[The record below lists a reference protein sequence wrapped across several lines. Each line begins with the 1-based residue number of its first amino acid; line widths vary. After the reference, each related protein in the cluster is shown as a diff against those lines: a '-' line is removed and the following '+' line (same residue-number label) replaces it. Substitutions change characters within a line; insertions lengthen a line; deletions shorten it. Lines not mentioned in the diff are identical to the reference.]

1 MDLKPRS
8 RALTDGCCCACGV
21 RLQGNAAI
29 TPVLGTAGAAVATSA
44 MMGLGIALVVK
55 DLVKICFGSSEAR
68 LISTVRAVVC
78 TRYALALRGI
88 LLEELY
94 PPPDDSVE

>member
-1 MDLKPRS
+1 
-8 RALTDGCCCACGV
+8 
-21 RLQGNAAI
+21 
-29 TPVLGTAGAAVATSA
+29 
-44 MMGLGIALVVK
+44 
-55 DLVKICFGSSEAR
+55 
-68 LISTVRAVVC
+68 VVC